1 MTMAATL
8 PLGFAARLAGVALPP
23 DVTLSGTV
31 WHGVATM
38 NSHQA
43 TWNSRVWDS
52 VTAVSWVADLRVT
65 GPETDLAGQWVL
77 RPSGGTIA
85 PLRGRA
91 GWTLVDAVM
100 PGLEITCA
108 TTADVDI
115 ASAMIAADARAAT
128 GQVRL
133 APGSCAR
140 VDGTISDV
148 PLPALL
154 ADVATTPDGVGVTIT
169 ALDRPGVPLGNL
181 VVTPDD
187 RLRITVFAAGAA
199 MVPGL
204 PASGDSQIELPLA
217 LFAQ

>member
-1 MTMAATL
+1 VRMAGVTLPEGITLTGTLWHGTAATK
-8 PLGFAARLAGVALPP
+8 GHLASW
-23 DVTLSGTV
+23 D
-31 WHGVATM
+31 
-38 NSHQA
+38 
-43 TWNSRVWDS
+43 SRVWDS
-52 VTAVSWVADLRVT
+52 VTALAWVADLRVT

-77 RPSGGTIA
+77 RPSGGTLA
-85 PLRGRA
+85 PLQGRT
-91 GWTLVDAVM
+91 GWMLVEAVM

-108 TTADVDI
+108 TTADIDI
-115 ASAMIAADARAAT
+115 ANAMVSADARAAT

-140 VDGTISDV
+140 VDGTVTDV

-154 ADVATTPDGVGVTIT
+154 ADIATTQDGIGVTIT
-169 ALDRPGVPLGNL
+169 AVDGPGVPLGNL

-187 RLRITVFAAGAA
+187 RLHITVFAAGAA